1 MDSTLDALQPGES
14 GTVQRLKTTTP
25 GVRQRLLEM
34 GLTKGSRVQ
43 LLRIAPMGDPI
54 EVSLRGYRLSLRKVE
69 ASAVIVHREMA

>member
-1 MDSTLDALQPGES
+1 M
-14 GTVQRLKTTTP
+14 KTTTP